1 MPFFALSI
9 LVQIFLI
16 VHVIRTGRATFWVWI
31 ILFAPLIGSLV
42 YLIVEVLPTL
52 LGSRSARK
60 VGRKVKATID
70 PNRDVRATA
79 NALQIADTIEN
90 RIKFANALKDK
101 GMLDEALDAFNQVLT
116 GLYKYDPNLLLRKA
130 EILFAKNDFQQTREV
145 LDTLI
150 RENPDFKSPDGHLL
164 YAKATEGSGDL
175 DGAEKEYRVLSEYY
189 AGPEPKCRLAILL
202 KRKGQATE
210 ASKLFNEIMLAAKQ
224 HGAHYRNL
232 HAEWLSLAK
241 KELAG

>member
-1 MPFFALSI
+1 MPFFILAI

-42 YLIVEVLPTL
+42 YLIVEVLPAL

-60 VGRKVKATID
+60 VGRKVQDTID
-70 PNRDVRATA
+70 PHRHVRTTATA
-79 NALQIADTIEN
+79 LQVADTIEN
-90 RIKFANALKDK
+90 RIRFADALKSK
-101 GMLDEALDAFNQVLT
+101 GLLDEALDAYHQALT
-116 GLYKYDPNLLLRKA
+116 GIYRFDPNLLLGKA
-130 EILFAKNDFQQTREV
+130 EILYRKHEFQQARDV

-150 RENPDFKSPDGHLL
+150 KENPDFKSPEGHLL
-164 YAKATEGSGDL
+164 YAKAAEGCGDL
-175 DGAEKEYRVLSEYY
+175 DAAEKEYRVLSEYY

-202 KRKGQATE
+202 KQKGAIAE
-210 ASKLFNEIMLAAKQ
+210 AKTLFDEIVFAAKQ

-232 HAEWLSLAK
+232 HAEWVSLAK
-241 KELAG
+241 KEG